1 MIGRSPIGTMC
12 LALGY
17 FPSSLV
23 IGRGGASQALGVLK
37 ASKAW
42 LPSWMGV
49 SERRRRDLS
58 MTGVQ
63 RRSEGIEPRMDKP
76 EYKADQPQSHRSN
89 TGSNR
94 NPDTPVGAIH

>member
-23 IGRGGASQALGVLK
+23 IGHGGASQALGVVQ

-49 SERRRRDLS
+49 SEYHRRDIR
-58 MTGVQ
+58 MTVGQ
-63 RRSEGIEPRMDKP
+63 RGAEGIEP
-76 EYKADQPQSHRSN
+76 
-89 TGSNR
+89 
-94 NPDTPVGAIH
+94 